1 MNRRLPSIPEMIST
15 LIAEPSISSADPCHD
30 QGNLGVIHRLAEWGE
45 SLGFRVEID
54 PVNDRKANLIATLG
68 ASTVDD
74 IEGGLV
80 LSGHTDT
87 VPCNPELWSSDPFT
101 ATERDARIYGL
112 GSADMKSF
120 FALILDAA
128 SQFRAQDLQRPLVL
142 LGTADEES
150 SMSGAR
156 QLLAQNRQL
165 GRQAVIGE
173 PTGLKPIRMHKGVMM
188 ESVVVRGRA
197 GHSSNPALGANALI
211 GMHTVLGEVLAF
223 QEELKGRRRSPA
235 FEVDYPTVNLGA
247 IHGGDSPNRICGCCE
262 LLIDIRPLPGMDIDR
277 LHEALQD
284 RLERALCGHPGLTLE
299 VKGLFPGLPP
309 FESSGENE
317 MTQTCEA
324 LSGHSAGAVAFG
336 TEAPFFERMGLQT
349 IVMGPGYIDQAHQPD
364 EFLPLAHIQPGVD
377 LISGLI
383 QHYCLRPG
391 FA

>member
-1 MNRRLPSIPEMIST
+1 MNRRLPSIPEMIGT
-15 LIAEPSISSADPCHD
+15 LIGESSISSADPRHD
-30 QGNLGVIHRLAEWGE
+30 QGNLGVIHRLAGWAE

-54 PVNDRKANLIATLG
+54 PINERKANLIATLG
-68 ASTVDD
+68 ASGTND

-101 ATERDARIYGL
+101 ATERDGRLYGL

-120 FALILDAA
+120 FALIFEAA
-128 SQFRAQDLQRPLVL
+128 SQFRVQDLQRPLVL

-156 QLLAQNRQL
+156 KLLAQNRQL

-188 ESVVVRGRA
+188 ESIVVRGRA

-211 GMHTVLGEVLAF
+211 GMHTVLGELLAF
-223 QEELKGRRRSPA
+223 QETLKSRWKNPA

-262 LLIDIRPLPGMDIDR
+262 LLIDIRPLPGMDIDG
-277 LHEALQD
+277 LHEALQN
-284 RLERALCGHPGLTLE
+284 RLKGTLSSHPGLSLE
-299 VKGLFPGLPP
+299 VRCLFPGLPP
-309 FESSGENE
+309 FENAGDNE

-336 TEAPFFERMGLQT
+336 TEAPFFERLGLQT

-364 EFLPLAHIQPGVD
+364 EFLPLAHIQPGVK

-383 QHYCLRPG
+383 QHYCLRRG
-391 FA
+391 SA